1 MQPNQLVTGG
11 EFPTLILSRD
21 ILEKLG
27 VKMGEDI
34 AVKVAVEGRAIVIR
48 LIDEVE
54 RQIKLDAAMEDLLER
69 RDGLYRRL
77 AEGVQ

>member
-11 EFPTLILSRD
+11 EFPTLIFSHD

-27 VKMGEDI
+27 VKVGENL
-34 AVKVAVEGRAIVIR
+34 AVKVAVEGRAIVVR
-48 LIDEVE
+48 LIDEAE
-54 RQIKLDAAMEDLLER
+54 RKIKLDAAMEELMER
-69 RDGLYRRL
+69 RDELYRRL

>member
-1 MQPNQLVTGG
+1 MQPNRLVTGG
-11 EFPTLILSRD
+11 EFPTLILSQD

-27 VKMGEDI
+27 IKVGEDL
-34 AVKVAVEGRAIVIR
+34 AVKVAVEGRAIVVR

-54 RQIKLDAAMEDLLER
+54 RKLKLDAAMEELLER